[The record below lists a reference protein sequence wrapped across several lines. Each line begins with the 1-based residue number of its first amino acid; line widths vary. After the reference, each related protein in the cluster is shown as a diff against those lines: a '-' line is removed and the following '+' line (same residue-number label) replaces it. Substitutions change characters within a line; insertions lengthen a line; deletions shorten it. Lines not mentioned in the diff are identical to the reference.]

1 MIASDNCRWDD
12 MSQAIYYVNKNNIN
26 QNNINQNNIN
36 QNGVDQNSIK
46 QNNINQ
52 SDSSLIDSIIP
63 GQALN
68 IPIGDVLDKETLLN
82 SLAKVANFPDY
93 FAHNWDSAWDCL
105 TDSDITH
112 LTLYLNGIE
121 KINTEDFNV
130 FKRLIEDAY
139 KDFGKPQLWIIRATD
154 DSLSRP

>member
-1 MIASDNCRWDD
+1 
-12 MSQAIYYVNKNNIN
+12 MSQAIYYIKKNDIN
-26 QNNINQNNIN
+26 PNAIAQKNEA
-36 QNGVDQNSIK
+36 
-46 QNNINQ
+46 
-52 SDSSLIDSIIP
+52 LIHRIP
-63 GQALN
+63 KHALN

-121 KINTEDFNV
+121 KINSEDFNA

-139 KDFGKPQLWIIRATD
+139 KDFGKPQLWIIEASD
-154 DSLSRP
+154 DTYE

>member
-1 MIASDNCRWDD
+1 
-12 MSQAIYYVNKNNIN
+12 MSQAIYYVNKNQIN
-26 QNNINQNNIN
+26 QSNTNQNCIN

-46 QNNINQ
+46 KNKINQ
-52 SDSSLIDSIIP
+52 SDSALIDSIP
-63 GQALN
+63 EQALN

-82 SLAKVANFPDY
+82 SLAKVANFPSY

-112 LTLYLNGIE
+112 LTLYLNGVE

-130 FKRLIEDAY
+130 FKHLIEDAY
-139 KDFGKPQLWIIRATD
+139 KDFGKPQLWIVAASD
-154 DSLSRP
+154 DACE

>member
-1 MIASDNCRWDD
+1 
-12 MSQAIYYVNKNNIN
+12 MSQAIYYVNKNQIN
-26 QNNINQNNIN
+26 QSNTNQNCIN

-52 SDSSLIDSIIP
+52 SDSALIDSIP
-63 GQALN
+63 EQALN
-68 IPIGDVLDKETLLN
+68 IPIGNVLDKETLLN

-139 KDFGKPQLWIIRATD
+139 KDFGKPQLWIVAASD
-154 DSLSRP
+154 DACE

>member
-1 MIASDNCRWDD
+1 

-26 QNNINQNNIN
+26 QNRINQNCIN

-46 QNNINQ
+46 QNKINQ
-52 SDSSLIDSIIP
+52 SDSALIDNIP
-63 GQALN
+63 EQALN

-112 LTLYLNGIE
+112 LTLYLNGVE

-139 KDFGKPQLWIIRATD
+139 KDFGKPQLWIVAASD
-154 DSLSRP
+154 DACE

>member
-1 MIASDNCRWDD
+1 
-12 MSQAIYYVNKNNIN
+12 MSQAIYYINK
-26 QNNINQNNIN
+26 NNINQNNIN
-36 QNGVDQNSIK
+36 QNGVDRNS
-46 QNNINQ
+46 INQ
-52 SDSSLIDSIIP
+52 SDSALINSIP
-63 GQALN
+63 EQALN
-68 IPIGDVLDKETLLN
+68 IPIGDILDKETLLN

-112 LTLYLNGIE
+112 LTLYLNGVE

-139 KDFGKPQLWIIRATD
+139 KDFGKPQLWIVAASD
-154 DSLSRP
+154 DACE

>member
-1 MIASDNCRWDD
+1 

-26 QNNINQNNIN
+26 QNCIN

-46 QNNINQ
+46 QNKINQ
-52 SDSSLIDSIIP
+52 SDSALIDSIP
-63 GQALN
+63 EQALN
-68 IPIGDVLDKETLLN
+68 IPIGNVLDKETLLN
-82 SLAKVANFPDY
+82 SLAKVANFPSY

-112 LTLYLNGIE
+112 LTLYLNAVE
-121 KINTEDFNV
+121 KINSEDFNA

-139 KDFGKPQLWIIRATD
+139 KDFGKPHLWIVAASD
-154 DSLSRP
+154 DACE

>member
-1 MIASDNCRWDD
+1 
-12 MSQAIYYVNKNNIN
+12 MSQAIYYVNKNQIN
-26 QNNINQNNIN
+26 QSNTNQNCIN

-46 QNNINQ
+46 KNKINQ
-52 SDSSLIDSIIP
+52 SDSALIDSIP
-63 GQALN
+63 EQALN
-68 IPIGDVLDKETLLN
+68 IPIGNVLDKETLLN
-82 SLAKVANFPDY
+82 SLAKVANFPSY

-112 LTLYLNGIE
+112 LTLYLNGVE

-139 KDFGKPQLWIIRATD
+139 KDFGKPQLWIVAASD
-154 DSLSRP
+154 DACE

>member
-1 MIASDNCRWDD
+1 

-26 QNNINQNNIN
+26 QNRINQNCIN

-46 QNNINQ
+46 QNKINQ
-52 SDSSLIDSIIP
+52 SDSALIDNIP
-63 GQALN
+63 EQALN
-68 IPIGDVLDKETLLN
+68 IPIGNVLDKETLLN
-82 SLAKVANFPDY
+82 SLAKVANFPSY

-112 LTLYLNGIE
+112 LTLYLNGVE
-121 KINTEDFNV
+121 KINTEDFNI

-139 KDFGKPQLWIIRATD
+139 KDFGKPQLWIVAASD
-154 DSLSRP
+154 DTCE

>member
-1 MIASDNCRWDD
+1 
-12 MSQAIYYVNKNNIN
+12 MSQAIYYIKKNDVN
-26 QNNINQNNIN
+26 QNAIAQKDEAFINA
-36 QNGVDQNSIK
+36 
-46 QNNINQ
+46 
-52 SDSSLIDSIIP
+52 IP
-63 GQALN
+63 KHAIN

-121 KINTEDFNV
+121 KINSEDFNA

-139 KDFGKPQLWIIRATD
+139 KDFGKPQLWIIETSD
-154 DSLSRP
+154 DTYE

>member
-1 MIASDNCRWDD
+1 

-26 QNNINQNNIN
+26 QNRINQNRINQNCIN
-36 QNGVDQNSIK
+36 QNGVD

-52 SDSSLIDSIIP
+52 SDSSLIDSIP
-63 GQALN
+63 EQALN
-68 IPIGDVLDKETLLN
+68 IPIGNVLDKETLLN
-82 SLAKVANFPDY
+82 SLAKVANFPSY

-112 LTLYLNGIE
+112 LTLYLNGVE

-139 KDFGKPQLWIIRATD
+139 KDFGKPQLWIVAASD
-154 DSLSRP
+154 DACE

>member
-1 MIASDNCRWDD
+1 
-12 MSQAIYYVNKNNIN
+12 MSQAIYYVSKNNIN
-26 QNNINQNNIN
+26 QNRINQNCINQNCIN
-36 QNGVDQNSIK
+36 QNGVDQN
-46 QNNINQ
+46 NLNQ
-52 SDSSLIDSIIP
+52 SDSSLIDSIP
-63 GQALN
+63 EQALN

-112 LTLYLNGIE
+112 LTLYLNGVE

-139 KDFGKPQLWIIRATD
+139 KDFGKPQLWIVAASD
-154 DSLSRP
+154 DACE

>member
-1 MIASDNCRWDD
+1 

-26 QNNINQNNIN
+26 QNNINQNRANQNCIN

-46 QNNINQ
+46 QNKINQ
-52 SDSSLIDSIIP
+52 SDSALIDNIP
-63 GQALN
+63 EQALN
-68 IPIGDVLDKETLLN
+68 IPIGNVLDKETLLN
-82 SLAKVANFPDY
+82 SLAKVANFPSY

-112 LTLYLNGIE
+112 LTLYLNGVE

-139 KDFGKPQLWIIRATD
+139 KDFGKPQLWIVAASD
-154 DSLSRP
+154 DACE

>member
-1 MIASDNCRWDD
+1 
-12 MSQAIYYVNKNNIN
+12 MSQAIYYIKKNDIN
-26 QNNINQNNIN
+26 PNAIAQKNEA
-36 QNGVDQNSIK
+36 
-46 QNNINQ
+46 
-52 SDSSLIDSIIP
+52 LIHRIP
-63 GQALN
+63 KHAIN
-68 IPIGDVLDKETLLN
+68 IPIGDVLDKETLLD

-121 KINTEDFNV
+121 KINSEDYNA

-139 KDFGKPQLWIIRATD
+139 KDFGKPQLWIIEASD
-154 DSLSRP
+154 DAYA

>member
-1 MIASDNCRWDD
+1 

-26 QNNINQNNIN
+26 QNRINQNCIN

-46 QNNINQ
+46 QNKINQ
-52 SDSSLIDSIIP
+52 SDSALIDNIP
-63 GQALN
+63 EQALN
-68 IPIGDVLDKETLLN
+68 IPIGNVLDKETLLN
-82 SLAKVANFPDY
+82 SLAKVANFPSY

-112 LTLYLNGIE
+112 LTLYLNGVE

-139 KDFGKPQLWIIRATD
+139 KDFGKPQLWIVAASD
-154 DSLSRP
+154 DACE

>member
-1 MIASDNCRWDD
+1 
-12 MSQAIYYVNKNNIN
+12 MSQAIYYVNENQIN
-26 QNNINQNNIN
+26 KSNIN

-46 QNNINQ
+46 QNKINQ
-52 SDSSLIDSIIP
+52 SDSALIDSIP
-63 GQALN
+63 EQALN
-68 IPIGDVLDKETLLN
+68 IPIGNVLDKETLLN
-82 SLAKVANFPDY
+82 SLAKAANFPSY

-112 LTLYLNGIE
+112 LTLYLNEVE

-139 KDFGKPQLWIIRATD
+139 KDFGKPQLWIVAASD
-154 DSLSRP
+154 DASE

>member
-1 MIASDNCRWDD
+1 

-26 QNNINQNNIN
+26 QNRINQNCIN
-36 QNGVDQNSIK
+36 QNGVDQN
-46 QNNINQ
+46 NLNQ
-52 SDSSLIDSIIP
+52 SDSALIDNIP
-63 GQALN
+63 EQALN

-112 LTLYLNGIE
+112 LTLYLNGVE

-139 KDFGKPQLWIIRATD
+139 KDFGKPQLWIVAASD
-154 DSLSRP
+154 DACE

>member
-1 MIASDNCRWDD
+1 
-12 MSQAIYYVNKNNIN
+12 MSQAIYYVNKNQIN
-26 QNNINQNNIN
+26 QSNTNQNCIN

-52 SDSSLIDSIIP
+52 SDSSLIDNVP
-63 GQALN
+63 EQALN
-68 IPIGDVLDKETLLN
+68 IPIGDVLDKDTLLT

-112 LTLYLNGIE
+112 LTLYLNGVE

-139 KDFGKPQLWIIRATD
+139 KDFGKPQLWIVAASD
-154 DSLSRP
+154 DACE

>member
-1 MIASDNCRWDD
+1 

-26 QNNINQNNIN
+26 QNSIN

-52 SDSSLIDSIIP
+52 SDSSLIDSIP

-68 IPIGDVLDKETLLN
+68 IPIGNVLDKETLLN
-82 SLAKVANFPDY
+82 SLAKVANFPSY

-112 LTLYLNGIE
+112 LTLYLNGVE

-139 KDFGKPQLWIIRATD
+139 KDFGKPQLWIVAASD
-154 DSLSRP
+154 DACE

>member
-1 MIASDNCRWDD
+1 
-12 MSQAIYYVNKNNIN
+12 MSQAIYYVNKNCIN
-26 QNNINQNNIN
+26 QNRINQNCIN

-46 QNNINQ
+46 QNKINQ
-52 SDSSLIDSIIP
+52 SDSALIDNIP
-63 GQALN
+63 EQALN
-68 IPIGDVLDKETLLN
+68 IPIGNVLDKETLLN

-112 LTLYLNGIE
+112 LTLYLNGVE

-139 KDFGKPQLWIIRATD
+139 KDFGKPQLWIVAASD
-154 DSLSRP
+154 DACE